1 MRLLLKTIYILSIP
15 ILLGQD
21 LYEGHISFDYSGTVS
36 GTFNGFAEDSIE
48 IGGAINQA
56 NSDSASIYFMSVTA
70 QGDEVFDLFLTILQD
85 TIFPLQPRDWEIP
98 GSGDEDNPLSL
109 EAVLIFIP
117 GVDSNL
123 VNQLTSSFVDTSS
136 SQDSLNLDTL
146 VSVVLETISDNIYIG
161 LNGTFSILESTDS
174 TFSGELE
181 AVLLKPAFHFPPHL
195 ITISDGAFSFRK
207 PSFEILSSTN
217 NQVTLPSDIK
227 IYSPYPN
234 PFNPVT
240 KLDLFTPDQK
250 KISVDV
256 LNINGQ
262 LLEKLIDNKKIY
274 GDFEIIWSGTQYPSG
289 VYFFRVQSENFHTTK
304 KAILIK

>member
-1 MRLLLKTIYILSIP
+1 MRSFLKYIYIIPLS

-21 LYEGHISFDYSGTVS
+21 LYEGHISFDYSGTES
-36 GTFNGFAEDSIE
+36 GTFTGFVQDSIE

-56 NSDSASIYFMSVTA
+56 NSDSASIYFMSVTE
-70 QGDEVFDLFLTILQD
+70 QGDEVFDLFLAILQD

-98 GSGDEDNPLSL
+98 GSGDDDNPLSL

-117 GVDSNL
+117 SVDSSL
-123 VNQLTSSFVDTSS
+123 VDQLTSSFADTSS
-136 SQDSLNLDTL
+136 SQDSLNVDTL

-195 ITISDGAFSFRK
+195 ITISDGEFLFKK
-207 PSFEILSSTN
+207 PDFEILSNTN
-217 NQVTLPSDIK
+217 NQVDLPSTIK
-227 IYSPYPN
+227 LYSLYPN
-234 PFNPVT
+234 PFNPFT
-240 KLDLFTPDQK
+240 KVKLFIPDQK
-250 KISVDV
+250 IISLDV
-256 LNINGQ
+256 LNVNGQ
-262 LLEKLIDNKKIY
+262 MLEKLIDNRAIY
-274 GDFEIIWSGTQYPSG
+274 GDYEILWSGSQYPSG
-289 VYFFRVQSENFHTTK
+289 IYFFRLRSKNFFITR

>member
-1 MRLLLKTIYILSIP
+1 MRLLLNTIYVFILP

-36 GTFNGFAEDSIE
+36 GTFAGFVQDSIE

-70 QGDEVFDLFLTILQD
+70 QEDEVFDLFLAILQD
-85 TIFPLQPRDWEIP
+85 TTFPLQPREWEIP
-98 GSGDEDNPLSL
+98 GSGDENNPLSL

-123 VNQLTSSFVDTSS
+123 VDQLTSSFVDTSS
-136 SQDSLNLDTL
+136 SQDSLSVDTL

-161 LNGTFSILESTDS
+161 LSGFFSILESTDS

-195 ITISDGAFSFRK
+195 ITISDGDFSFRK
-207 PSFEILSSTN
+207 PTFEILSNTDN
-217 NQVTLPSDIK
+217 NSNLPSNIVLC
-227 IYSPYPN
+227 SPYPN

-240 KLDLFTPDQK
+240 NFDLYIPGQKTISLD
-250 KISVDV
+250 I

-262 LLEKLIDNKKIY
+262 LIDNLINNEKLNGY
-274 GDFEIIWSGTQYPSG
+274 YELSWSGAKYPSG
-289 VYFFRVQSENFHTTK
+289 VYFVRLQSKNNYITK
-304 KAILIK
+304 KLILVK